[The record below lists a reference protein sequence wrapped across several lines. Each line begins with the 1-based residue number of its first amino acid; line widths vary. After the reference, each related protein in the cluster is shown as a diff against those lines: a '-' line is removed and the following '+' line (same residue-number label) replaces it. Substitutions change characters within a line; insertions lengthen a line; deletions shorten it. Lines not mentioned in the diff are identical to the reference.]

1 MKAYVLKV
9 TIKDTHPPIWR
20 RVVIPAGISFSQLN
34 LILNTAVGWNGYH
47 LSSYEFKSYL
57 VNIVDE
63 PEEFYGGFGPYEDI
77 DAANTCIDEFL
88 DDEDIKSFTYTY
100 DFGDNWTHTV
110 QIEKRLDN
118 YIGPCPMVL
127 KYKGDTPWEDCGGV
141 WGFYD
146 YIEILK
152 NPQHEEYDEIYEW
165 TGGGVPKYDIE
176 LVNRELTGL
185 VLSKEKHNPMSTSE
199 VYETYL
205 NDNKLFT
212 IEFERDDE
220 VIQLGETEEYKF
232 FVELMEELG
241 KNDKR
246 ITDILAKKNITEE
259 EKFEIHNALFNANIR
274 IIMALMVND
283 KLSQK
288 LFDIMGEQKAAS
300 FIDDVNNSTIEV
312 MDKIINTIMSED
324 N

>member
-1 MKAYVLKV
+1 
-9 TIKDTHPPIWR
+9 
-20 RVVIPAGISFSQLN
+20 
-34 LILNTAVGWNGYH
+34 
-47 LSSYEFKSYL
+47 
-57 VNIVDE
+57 
-63 PEEFYGGFGPYEDI
+63 
-77 DAANTCIDEFL
+77 
-88 DDEDIKSFTYTY
+88 
-100 DFGDNWTHTV
+100 
-110 QIEKRLDN
+110 
-118 YIGPCPMVL
+118 MVL

-288 LFDIMGEQKAAS
+288 LFDIMGEQKATS
-300 FIDDVNNSTIEV
+300 YIDDVNNSTIEV
-312 MDKIINTIMSED
+312 MDRIMNTIMSED
-324 N
+324 S